1 MDGNIKEYMQKVC
14 SQKVCSN
21 CKNKHCERG
30 IYVTKYNNMIIT
42 KCCDYIRKDSN
53 KEEQQELIEF
63 MKYCKDKVKRK
74 REI

>member
-1 MDGNIKEYMQKVC
+1 MQ
-14 SQKVCSN
+14 N
-21 CKNKHCERG
+21 ENCERG
-30 IYVTKYNNMIIT
+30 IYVTKYDNMIIT
-42 KCCDYIRKDSN
+42 KCCDYIRKDNN

>member
-1 MDGNIKEYMQKVC
+1 MDGNIKEYI
-14 SQKVCSN
+14 QKVCSN
-21 CKNKHCERG
+21 CKNENCERG
-30 IYVTKYNNMIIT
+30 IYVTKYDNMVIT
-42 KCCDYIRKDSN
+42 KCCDYIRKDNN